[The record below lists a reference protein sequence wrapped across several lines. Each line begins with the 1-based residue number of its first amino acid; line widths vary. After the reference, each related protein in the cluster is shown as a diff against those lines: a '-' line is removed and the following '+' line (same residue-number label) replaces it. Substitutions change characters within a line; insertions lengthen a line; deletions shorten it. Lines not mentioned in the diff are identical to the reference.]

1 MEYDFSPSQLNTTFD
16 GILLSFTSWLQRN
29 SLFVCFSH
37 ILSLVWMLF
46 LLHRLSSM
54 ELLLLL
60 FCFLFLFLSFF
71 FNRCQMQ
78 RTLSF
83 FIFHFFSLFFS
94 FCVCFLKWQPTVDAS
109 IPWFWSPYHQPV
121 ITRQNEHIDNV
132 NILFDKETNGS
143 VCLPSGDQFLHGA
156 VLTKTESESV

>member
-1 MEYDFSPSQLNTTFD
+1 MEYYFLSLLDFKEIACLFVFLISWA
-16 GILLSFTSWLQRN
+16 SFECFFFYIVYHRWNCCCCCFVFCFCFCLFFLTGVKCSVP
-29 SLFVCFSH
+29 SLF
-37 ILSLVWMLF
+37 
-46 LLHRLSSM
+46 
-54 ELLLLL
+54 
-60 FCFLFLFLSFF
+60 
-71 FNRCQMQ
+71 
-78 RTLSF
+78 SF
-83 FIFHFFSLFFS
+83 FIFFIFS

-109 IPWFWSPYHQPV
+109 IPWFWSPCHQPV